1 MADQDLIPLLL
12 QLLAEEKQVE
22 TAIAVELQ
30 PESDW
35 NGQWQYCSVKEMLNL
50 PFTQR
55 YDLAIVN
62 LFTQQFSEHDS
73 DIDQTLVRLRDL
85 FARKILVLADIKFE
99 KQLRALGFNQLSE
112 STDVSNNEQLFIW
125 QFNILNYK
133 HVPDWFNSKFWANPD
148 NWNKYRW

>member
-12 QLLAEEKQVE
+12 QLLAEEKQIE

-30 PESDW
+30 AESDW
-35 NGQWQYCSVKEMLNL
+35 RGQWQHCNVKDMLNL

-62 LFTQQFSEHDS
+62 LFTQQFSENDHQIS
-73 DIDQTLVRLRDL
+73 QILVRLRDL
-85 FARKILVLADIKFE
+85 FARKMIVLADSKFE
-99 KQLRALGFNQLSE
+99 NQLRALGFTQLSQ
-112 STDVSNNEQLFIW
+112 TQQNQQLLSIW
-125 QFNILNYK
+125 QFNILTYK

>member
-35 NGQWQYCSVKEMLNL
+35 NGQWQYCSVKDMLNL

-55 YDLAIVN
+55 YDFAVVN
-62 LFTQQFSEHDS
+62 LFTQQFSENDS
-73 DIDQTLVRLRDL
+73 QINQILVRLRDL
-85 FARKILVLADIKFE
+85 FARKIVVLADFKFE
-99 KQLRALGFNQLSE
+99 KQLRALGFTQISQTQQNKQLLS
-112 STDVSNNEQLFIW
+112 IW
-125 QFNILNYK
+125 QFNILTYK